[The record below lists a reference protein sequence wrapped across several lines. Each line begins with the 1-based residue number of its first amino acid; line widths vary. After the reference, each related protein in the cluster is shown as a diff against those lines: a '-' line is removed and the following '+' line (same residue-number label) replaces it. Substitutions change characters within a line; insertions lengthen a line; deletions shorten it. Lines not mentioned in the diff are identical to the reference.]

1 MPSKCSVPACR
12 GNYDE
17 STKVAVFSFPN
28 DERLREKWL
37 HAIRRTDFKITKNS
51 KVCEKH
57 FKDGEVLRNSTF
69 YNEKTGETISAPL
82 KRPKLKENAVPSIFP
97 GCPSYMSSSS
107 AIRES
112 PSKKRQ
118 RLEQEQI
125 NFAVKES
132 LNSKHEYELKT
143 MFTNFAEFRNCIKGH
158 SFSSFWTVVE
168 KNENML
174 FLNLSLKDDI
184 PSIKYAVSVSNDL
197 MLNASFMGERISK
210 YKKVILPIKV
220 NNLNEIFDILEYFEK
235 GTIVESESSLND
247 KIHVIESVIK
257 NAEDIFTDKNKFF
270 FEFFLEQLHLLKCK
284 PERYRYSPNILVFA
298 SLLFYMSPQAYKF
311 LRNSHYMILP
321 DPSTIRKIGTILK
334 NSPQT
339 EEYTNFLVYAKHA
352 FHSLKDDDL
361 KVFLMIDEIHIKP
374 FLDYK
379 GGNIVGMA
387 YNSSNLATS
396 VQVFMLQS
404 LFSPYK
410 DVIHIVPIDTFDAS
424 KLFDL
429 MKKVIMGLEEIGFK
443 VMGMVTD
450 NNSINRAAASNF
462 ANPPKLQVKYDH
474 PADKSRPLFYV
485 IDSVHILKC
494 VRNNWLNNHKNGY
507 YFYYPDFDTLNV
519 STASLSSVRKLYD
532 LECSSLLKFGYG
544 LTRKAL
550 WPTNLERQNVKLA
563 LKLFSTDVVHA
574 LNELGEKYNLECYE
588 QTAKFINIIS
598 TWWDIVNVKTPDKGK
613 FKRNPMC
620 EPLTSSPSDK
630 GLMFLKQLVS
640 WVNKWENL
648 DSNNGRLS
656 KETFLALNHTTQ
668 AFIEI
673 VNHCTK
679 SFKKEY
685 ILLGKIQTDKL
696 ESRFGQ
702 YRSMAGDQYH
712 ISVRQIY
719 ETESK
724 LRLCHELKLA
734 SHKKGSITVDIF
746 DNSEKNDEE
755 KQPIDLIFCDIMV
768 EESDIEKIADT
779 LPIVTYLAGYCS
791 HAALKKTK
799 CSYCRQKLITDKE
812 SISHDN
818 YKLIDV
824 KDRGGLLYPSKI
836 VVNAVIH
843 TYIVVQK
850 LISEKYED
858 KFIQVLNQRSLVVNL
873 VEDILVTKDIFLS
886 FDVCVDG
893 HDILHLINIILR
905 SATNSLLNN
914 YCKVKNDKLKKIP
927 NVTVVSKNKRKLETF
942 SKNSLSDKR
951 ESSKKSNKLKEGT
964 MPRIAE
970 VSEKNSVN
978 DEGEAGE
985 KQNFI
990 LTN

>member
-1 MPSKCSVPACR
+1 MSCKCSVPACR

-17 STKVAVFSFPN
+17 SNKVAVFSFPN
-28 DERLREKWL
+28 DERLRAKWL
-37 HAIRRTDFKITKNS
+37 HAIPRKDFNITKNS

-69 YNEKTGETISAPL
+69 YNEKTGETISAPM
-82 KRPKLKENAVPSIFP
+82 KRPKLKENVVPSIIP

-125 NFAVKES
+125 DLAVKES
-132 LNSKHEYELKT
+132 LN
-143 MFTNFAEFRNCIKGH
+143 N
-158 SFSSFWTVVE
+158 
-168 KNENML
+168 
-174 FLNLSLKDDI
+174 
-184 PSIKYAVSVSNDL
+184 
-197 MLNASFMGERISK
+197 
-210 YKKVILPIKV
+210 
-220 NNLNEIFDILEYFEK
+220 
-235 GTIVESESSLND
+235 
-247 KIHVIESVIK
+247 
-257 NAEDIFTDKNKFF
+257 
-270 FEFFLEQLHLLKCK
+270 
-284 PERYRYSPNILVFA
+284 
-298 SLLFYMSPQAYKF
+298 
-311 LRNSHYMILP
+311 
-321 DPSTIRKIGTILK
+321 
-334 NSPQT
+334 
-339 EEYTNFLVYAKHA
+339 
-352 FHSLKDDDL
+352 
-361 KVFLMIDEIHIKP
+361 
-374 FLDYK
+374 
-379 GGNIVGMA
+379 
-387 YNSSNLATS
+387 
-396 VQVFMLQS
+396 
-404 LFSPYK
+404 
-410 DVIHIVPIDTFDAS
+410 VIHIVPIDTFDAS

-429 MKKVIMGLEEIGFK
+429 MKKVILSLEEIGFK

-494 VRNNWLNNHKNGY
+494 VRNNCLNNHKNGY

-544 LTRKAL
+544 LTSKAL
-550 WPTNLERQNVKLA
+550 WPTNLERQNVKLE
-563 LKLFSTDVVHA
+563 LKLFSTDVMHA

-588 QTAKFINIIS
+588 QTAKFIDIIS

-613 FKRNPMC
+613 FKCNPMC

-648 DSNNGRLS
+648 DSIKGRLS
-656 KETFLALNHTTQ
+656 KETFLATLTCHTTQ
-668 AFIEI
+668 VFIEI

-685 ILLGKIQTDKL
+685 ILLGKIQADKL
-696 ESRFGQ
+696 ESRFRQ

-712 ISVRQIY
+712 IYVRQIY

-724 LRLCHELKLA
+724 LRLCQELKLA

-746 DNSEKNDEE
+746 DNREKNYEE

-799 CSYCRQKLITDKE
+799 CLYCRQKLRTDKG
-812 SISHDN
+812 SISHDK

-858 KFIQVLNQRSLVVNL
+858 KFIQVLNQCSLVVNL
-873 VEDILVTKDIFLS
+873 IENVLVTKDIFLS
-886 FDVCVDG
+886 FDIQRDQNWGTFVQNRVREIRSLTSAIVWRHVPGALNAADLVSRGCSGEQLLQGKWWEGPSWFSENEESWPKSEDDPDEDLVSSEKRKTIVTTFTKSDENVDWYYKYFSSVRKIV
-893 HDILHLINIILR
+893 HMPAWIFRFYNKLRKIASDFSKTLSVLEKAEIALMLLIQKESFKDVND
-905 SATNSLLNN
+905 
-914 YCKVKNDKLKKIP
+914 DKLKKLRPIIGCNGLIRAKTNISNRDDTNDFKFP
-927 NVTVVSKNKRKLETF
+927 IILPSDHTVVKLLIMNAHNDLLHAGT
-942 SKNSLSDKR
+942 SMLMSHLR
-951 ESSKKSNKLKEGT
+951 EKY
-964 MPRIAE
+964 
-970 VSEKNSVN
+970 
-978 DEGEAGE
+978 
-985 KQNFI
+985 
-990 LTN
+990 

>member
-1 MPSKCSVPACR
+1 MSRYKPKLDHYSLVWSGSLENGVTTHLFSSSGQHSKLR
-12 GNYDE
+12 
-17 STKVAVFSFPN
+17 AVFSFPN
-28 DERLREKWL
+28 DERLRAKWL
-37 HAIRRTDFKITKNS
+37 HAIPRTDFKITKNS

-57 FKDGEVLRNSTF
+57 FKDGAVLRNSTF
-69 YNEKTGETISAPL
+69 YNEKTGETISAPM
-82 KRPKLKENAVPSIFP
+82 KRPKLKENVVPSIFP

-107 AIRES
+107 AIGEN
-112 PSKKRQ
+112 PSNKRQ

-125 NFAVKES
+125 DLAVEES
-132 LNSKHEYELKT
+132 LN
-143 MFTNFAEFRNCIKGH
+143 N
-158 SFSSFWTVVE
+158 
-168 KNENML
+168 
-174 FLNLSLKDDI
+174 
-184 PSIKYAVSVSNDL
+184 
-197 MLNASFMGERISK
+197 
-210 YKKVILPIKV
+210 
-220 NNLNEIFDILEYFEK
+220 
-235 GTIVESESSLND
+235 
-247 KIHVIESVIK
+247 
-257 NAEDIFTDKNKFF
+257 
-270 FEFFLEQLHLLKCK
+270 
-284 PERYRYSPNILVFA
+284 
-298 SLLFYMSPQAYKF
+298 
-311 LRNSHYMILP
+311 
-321 DPSTIRKIGTILK
+321 
-334 NSPQT
+334 
-339 EEYTNFLVYAKHA
+339 
-352 FHSLKDDDL
+352 
-361 KVFLMIDEIHIKP
+361 
-374 FLDYK
+374 YK

-424 KLFDL
+424 KLFDV

-462 ANPPKLQVKYDH
+462 ANPPKLQVKYDQ

-494 VRNNWLNNHKNGY
+494 VRNNWLNNHTNCY

-519 STASLSSVRKLYD
+519 STASLSSARKLYD

-544 LTRKAL
+544 LTCKAL

-598 TWWDIVNVKTPDKGK
+598 TWWDIVNVTTPDKGK

-630 GLMFLKQLVS
+630 GLMFLKRLVS

-702 YRSMAGDQYH
+702 FRSMAGDQYH

-755 KQPIDLIFCDIMV
+755 KQPIDLIFCNIMV
-768 EESDIEKIADT
+768 EESR
-779 LPIVTYLAGYCS
+779 
-791 HAALKKTK
+791 H
-799 CSYCRQKLITDKE
+799 
-812 SISHDN
+812 
-818 YKLIDV
+818 
-824 KDRGGLLYPSKI
+824 
-836 VVNAVIH
+836 
-843 TYIVVQK
+843 
-850 LISEKYED
+850 
-858 KFIQVLNQRSLVVNL
+858 
-873 VEDILVTKDIFLS
+873 
-886 FDVCVDG
+886 
-893 HDILHLINIILR
+893 
-905 SATNSLLNN
+905 
-914 YCKVKNDKLKKIP
+914 
-927 NVTVVSKNKRKLETF
+927 
-942 SKNSLSDKR
+942 
-951 ESSKKSNKLKEGT
+951 
-964 MPRIAE
+964 
-970 VSEKNSVN
+970 
-978 DEGEAGE
+978 
-985 KQNFI
+985 
-990 LTN
+990 